1 MLLEEIGAKKVI
13 NAWGTVTTLGGT
25 TMSGE
30 VIEAMR
36 EASKVYVDMKDLQ
49 KKAGSFIAEML
60 HVEAAC
66 ISSGAAAGLVLATA
80 ACITG
85 GDTER
90 ILDLPKA
97 SYSRN
102 KIVVQKLHRNAFI
115 NILRTA
121 GAEIIRVGG
130 EKETTARD
138 FEDTLDD
145 TVAAVMYFV
154 FEPQPGALP
163 PEEVLKI
170 SHRKGVPVIIDAAA
184 ELPPVQNLEKFAK
197 MGADLVVFSGGK
209 AIGGPNDTGL
219 ILGRKDLIETCMR
232 LEYYEYVGSETV
244 ALLGRPMKVSK
255 EDMLALVMALRQ
267 YLQRD
272 HNEEMK
278 LWEGKVDYMVSELS
292 KSKLPKARKVY
303 PGSGHS
309 VRPLVIP
316 RAAIDFN
323 ESTTG
328 MKAEEISEWLKAGDP
343 PIYVYAK
350 DNVLFLNPQ
359 CLQDQEEKIIVSKLL
374 ELSS

>member
-97 SYSRN
+97 SYNRN

-121 GAEIIRVGG
+121 GAEIIRVGS
-130 EKETTARD
+130 EKGTTARD
-138 FEDTLDD
+138 FEDALDD

-163 PEEVLKI
+163 LEEVLKI